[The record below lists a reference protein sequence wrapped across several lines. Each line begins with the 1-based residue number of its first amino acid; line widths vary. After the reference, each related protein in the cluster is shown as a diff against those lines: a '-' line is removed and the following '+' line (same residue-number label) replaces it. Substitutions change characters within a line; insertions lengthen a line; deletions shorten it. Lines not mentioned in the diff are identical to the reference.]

1 MGKSQDQRRAAGS
14 DCFNCL
20 PPGAVYSGEDPGQSQ
35 KKNPPAPYIT
45 STMQQEAYRLLHFPV
60 KKTMSVAQR
69 LYEGLELGELGPVGL
84 ITYMRTDSVRISEVA
99 RQAAKKY
106 IEEHFGPE
114 YLPAKPVLYKS
125 RKTAQEAHEAIRP
138 AHLDLPPEKV

>member
-1 MGKSQDQRRAAGS
+1 
-14 DCFNCL
+14 
-20 PPGAVYSGEDPGQSQ
+20 
-35 KKNPPAPYIT
+35 
-45 STMQQEAYRLLHFPV
+45 LHFPV

-138 AHLDLPPEKV
+138 AHLDLPPEKVKPF